1 VPELHR
7 AIPEKY
13 GFDPTKSFSRAP
25 ARSTSR
31 ATAAEIPDP
40 ATKPV
45 KIRISGKAQQA
56 YVAIEEENL
65 TNEPVNGIKE
75 QGARA

>member
-1 VPELHR
+1 
-7 AIPEKY
+7 
-13 GFDPTKSFSRAP
+13 
-25 ARSTSR
+25 
-31 ATAAEIPDP
+31 
-40 ATKPV
+40 V